1 MRQEQGTASNIKSDH
16 TRKHVVDSISKILQ
30 RLKSFG
36 KPPERGLIMFCGA
49 VVPDG
54 GCQPG
59 SEKIET
65 WEFEPPKDLN
75 QYLYRCDDHFHVDI
89 LKSMLKDDD
98 VVGFLALDAK
108 DAGWGLLYGDR
119 LEVIDQ
125 TGSGV
130 PGKHRQGGQSAKRF
144 QKLREMHLAEYYTRV
159 AYTTRK
165 HFLDDRKV
173 KGVIVSGPGHTKEE
187 FVNGKWL
194 EYRVKGMVLGL
205 LDASYA
211 GPDGVRESFEKSG
224 ELLAGSKL
232 AEDRALVNKILSE
245 INRSSGLVA
254 YGVKDSELAI
264 MDGSAHTVILSDS
277 LGLARLES
285 KCRCGRS
292 DVEIVK
298 AVEAIG
304 RLAEIGRAACTDC
317 SSQGVVVVQQ
327 DMVEYF
333 ATLASKHG
341 AKAELVSGKAE
352 YGNIVSNLGG
362 AAVLLKY
369 RRNY

>member
-1 MRQEQGTASNIKSDH
+1 M
-16 TRKHVVDSISKILQ
+16 DSISKILQ

-36 KPPERGLIMFCGA
+36 KTPERGLIMFCGA

-173 KGVIVSGPGHTKEE
+173 KGIIVSGPGHTKEE

-211 GPDGVRESFEKSG
+211 GPDGIRESFEKSG

-245 INRSSGLVA
+245 INRSTGLVA
-254 YGVKDSELAI
+254 YGIKDSELAI
-264 MDGSAHTVILSDS
+264 VDGSAHTVILSDS
-277 LGLARLES
+277 MGLARLES

-292 DVEIVK
+292 DVEMVK
-298 AVEAIG
+298 AAESIG
-304 RLAEIGRAACTDC
+304 RQADIERSACADC
-317 SSQGVVVVQQ
+317 GLQGVVVVQE
-327 DMVEYF
+327 DMVEYL

-352 YGNIVSNLGG
+352 YGNIIFNLGG